1 MVEIEES
8 NQRIID
14 ECDIIFIGLLP
25 HIAKEELKLL
35 KFYNTATPTAT
46 TCQQQKQQQSHKLVV
61 SMMATVDMN
70 VLYTLIDNDFPRENI
85 VRTIPLPSCA
95 FHEGPILMYPDI
107 QLFYGIYFTANF
119 HINYKK

>member
-25 HIAKEELKLL
+25 HTAKEELKLL
-35 KFYNTATPTAT
+35 KFTNTTTTTA
-46 TCQQQKQQQSHKLVV
+46 QQQQQQQQQQSRKLVV
-61 SMMATVDMN
+61 SMMATVAMN
-70 VLYTLIDNDFPRENI
+70 ELYSLLDINLPRENI

-95 FHEGPILMYPDI
+95 FHEGPILIYPDT
-107 QLFYGIYFTANF
+107 QLFYGIYF
-119 HINYKK
+119 